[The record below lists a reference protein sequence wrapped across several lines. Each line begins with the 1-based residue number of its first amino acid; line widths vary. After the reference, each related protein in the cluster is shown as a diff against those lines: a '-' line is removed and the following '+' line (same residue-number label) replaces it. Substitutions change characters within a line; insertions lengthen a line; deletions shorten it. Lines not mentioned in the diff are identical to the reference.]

1 MYEYAIMSETVN
13 VKPEALVAESK
24 KELLNS
30 LGIALVRVMDIVHKS
45 LKTYE
50 GGGWEIMSHQLT
62 SLDRYLVVSFLI
74 RRKL

>member
-45 LKTYE
+45 LKTY
-50 GGGWEIMSHQLT
+50 GSGGWETLSHDLT
-62 SLDRYLVVSFLI
+62 KLDRHLVVTFLI
-74 RRKL
+74 RRQR